1 MALDK
6 EKQEELEQFFT
17 KKLQEQ
23 YRRGLA
29 VGVKAACKAVLDMLH
44 DSSKPLMK
52 RIDAVKTFCKTPF
65 GMSTEIKDNKTEE
78 KVDEAVEVAETEEKT
93 ENTDGASE

>member
-1 MALDK
+1 MPLDK
-6 EKQEELEQFFT
+6 EKQEELEQLFT

-23 YRRGLA
+23 YHRGLE
-29 VGVKAACKAVLDMLH
+29 VGVKTACKAILDMLN

-52 RIDAVKTFCKTPF
+52 RIEAVKTFCKTPF
-65 GMSTEIKDNKTEE
+65 GMSTDIKDNKTEE
-78 KVDEAVEVAETEEKT
+78 KIDEAVEVAETEEKT

>member
-6 EKQEELEQFFT
+6 EKQEALEELFT

-23 YRRGLA
+23 YRRGLE
-29 VGVKAACKAVLDMLH
+29 VGVKTACKAMLDMLN

-52 RIDAVKTFCKTPF
+52 RIDAIKTFCKTPF
-65 GMSTEIKDNKTEE
+65 GMSTEIKGDKTEE
-78 KVDEAVEVAETEEKT
+78 KVDETVDTAEIEENT
-93 ENTDGASE
+93 ENIDEASE